1 MMDLKNKL
9 IVIGFVLTLLGIT
22 MTGVINNPRVS
33 PSMMTQK
40 SVSSGESVEK
50 SFFRNSTYYQYQG
63 QNPFLLEAD
72 FIELDNGLFIKF
84 LKPKGKIFQRK
95 GSKVLYKAQSGHLDE
110 KKKILYLENSVF
122 VKSKNTRLDSEKLKY
137 LFDSMRLEATTEV
150 KTRTY
155 ARKTGDRVFI
165 NANKFVSYFKNK
177 ANIHLYRGNVT
188 GKVKRKRVYEDSLS
202 FRSNRLTFFS
212 KKNLAKLD
220 GQVSL
225 KYRSFEG
232 RAQRGDIFLEN
243 YNKDLNYFVLHDDVK
258 VREVLRMK
266 GKKIIRKAFSEKL
279 EGYPKRSLII
289 LTGYPK
295 VLQGQDAIIGNKI
308 ILRWNNEV
316 LEIIDANSNLKLK

>member
-1 MMDLKNKL
+1 MDLKNKL

-33 PSMMTQK
+33 PSMMTQT
-40 SVSSGESVEK
+40 SVSRRESVEK
-50 SFFRNSTYYQYQG
+50 SFFRNSIYYQHQG
-63 QNPFLLEAD
+63 QRPFLLEAE
-72 FIELDNGLFIKF
+72 FIELDYGLFIKF
-84 LKPKGKIFQRK
+84 LKPKGKIFQK
-95 GSKVLYKAQSGHLDE
+95 QGSKVSYEAKSGFLNE
-110 KKKILYLENSVF
+110 KENVLFLEDSVL
-122 VKSKNTRLDSEKLKY
+122 VKSKNTRLNSERLKY
-137 LFDSMRLEATTEV
+137 SFDSMRFEATTKV

-177 ANIHLYRGNVT
+177 ENIHLYLGNVA
-188 GKVKRKRVYEDSLS
+188 GKVKRKRIYEDSLS
-202 FRSNRLTFFS
+202 FKSNKLTFFS
-212 KKNLAKLD
+212 RKNLAKLN
-220 GQVSL
+220 GKVTL
-225 KYRSFEG
+225 KYRNFEG
-232 RAQRGDIFLEN
+232 KAQRGDIFLEN

-258 VREVLRMK
+258 VREVLKMK
-266 GKKIIRKAFSEKL
+266 GKKVIRKAFSEKL
-279 EGYPKRSLII
+279 EGYPKNSLIV

>member
-1 MMDLKNKL
+1 MDLKNKL

-40 SVSSGESVEK
+40 SVMSRESIEK
-50 SFFRNSTYYQYQG
+50 SFFRNSIYYQYQG
-63 QNPFLLEAD
+63 QHPFLLEAD
-72 FIELDNGLFIKF
+72 FIELDYGLLIKF
-84 LKPKGKIFQRK
+84 LKPKGKVFQKK
-95 GSKVLYKAQSGHLDE
+95 GSKVSYEAESGYLDQ
-110 KKKILYLENSVF
+110 KKRVLYLEKSVF
-122 VKSKNTRLDSEKLKY
+122 LKSKNTRLNSEKLKY
-137 LFDSMRLEATTEV
+137 SFDSMRLEATNKV

-155 ARKTGDRVFI
+155 ARKTSDKVFI
-165 NANKFVSYFKNK
+165 NANKFVSYFKNEV
-177 ANIHLYRGNVT
+177 NIHLYVGNVT
-188 GKVKRKRVYEDSLS
+188 GKVKRKRLYEDSLS
-202 FRSNRLTFFS
+202 FKSNRLTFFS
-212 KKNLAKLD
+212 RKNLAKLD

-225 KYRSFEG
+225 KYRNFEG
-232 RAQRGDIFLEN
+232 RAQRGNIFLEN

-258 VREVLRMK
+258 VREILKMK
-266 GKKIIRKAFSEKL
+266 GKKVIRKAFSEKL
-279 EGYPKRSLII
+279 EGYPKRSLVI